1 MGTVQSTYPDTITNA
16 YAGAIA
22 NQEPKT
28 LISRT
33 VEDSGGIAFG
43 LAVMQGTADKGCV
56 VSDGDAFLGVVV
68 RTQSVED
75 GSFEGVAYRDEARIM
90 TKGVV
95 WVTVSGAVNAGDGVE
110 VQADGAL
117 AAFGSGT
124 EVVGA
129 RWDTSA
135 TNGNLAQLRLA

>member
-1 MGTVQSTYPDTITNA
+1 MGTVQSTYADNITNA
-16 YAGAIA
+16 FAGAIA

-33 VEDSGGIAFG
+33 VEDSGGIEFG
-43 LAVMQGTADKGCV
+43 KAVMQGTEDKGV
-56 VSDGDAFLGVVV
+56 VVGDGTAFLGVVV

-75 GSFEGVAYRDEARIM
+75 GTFEGFEYRDEARIM
-90 TKGVV
+90 TKGVI
-95 WVTVSGAVNAGDGVE
+95 WVANSGGVNAGDGVE

-117 AAFGSGT
+117 AALGSGT

-135 TNGNLAQLRLA
+135 TDGNLAQLRLA